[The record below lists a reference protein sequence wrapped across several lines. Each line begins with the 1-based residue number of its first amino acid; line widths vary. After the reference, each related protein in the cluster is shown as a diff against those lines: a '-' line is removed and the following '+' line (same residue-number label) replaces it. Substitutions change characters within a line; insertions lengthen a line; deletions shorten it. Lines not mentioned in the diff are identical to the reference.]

1 MLLTLLQSVT
11 TPVPPVVVPTKVGGD
26 DVPRIE
32 IWETRQARRKAR
44 EVRRSI
50 EVLREEL
57 PQEVE
62 VGALPPIPI
71 RVDSPD
77 WSAYLR
83 QLSDIEQQLRIVRE
97 RLAEQD
103 DEEVLLLL

>member
-1 MLLTLLQSVT
+1 M
-11 TPVPPVVVPTKVGGD
+11 TPFL
-26 DVPRIE
+26 
-32 IWETRQARRKAR
+32 AR

-57 PQEVE
+57 PQDVEVE
-62 VGALPPIPI
+62 ALPPIPI